1 MPGLLFPAASNLFSL
16 VIGSARILR
25 ISILDSAMPTQDILL
40 DAYSLKILQ
49 ALQRD
54 SRQTIQQLAEQV
66 GLSATP
72 CWKRIKEME
81 DAGVIRGYTALVDPE
96 LIGLHLSVIVEVN
109 MGQHSEELVQRF
121 EQAVNASP
129 YIARCVS
136 TTGQADYILTVLTS
150 DIKHYEQLL
159 HDTIFKLPGV
169 THVRSSIVLKEIK
182 SEVVLPST
190 HYAPNV
196 HDGPRAKAARAAKRA
211 RR

>member
-1 MPGLLFPAASNLFSL
+1 
-16 VIGSARILR
+16 
-25 ISILDSAMPTQDILL
+25 MPTQDVLL
-40 DAYSLKILQ
+40 DAFSLKILQ

-72 CWKRIKEME
+72 CWKRIREME

-96 LIGLHLSVIVEVN
+96 LIGLHLSVLVEVN
-109 MGQHSEELVQRF
+109 LGQHSEELVQRF

-136 TTGQADYILTVLTS
+136 TTGQADYVLTVLTS

-169 THVRSSIVLKEIK
+169 THVRSSIVLKEVK

-196 HDGPRAKAARAAKRA
+196 QDGPRAKATRVAAKRT